1 MNTIFSLDNAVLG
14 RLDAVSATRIF
25 RDLLWCEA
33 LRSGLSPHKA
43 VISLR
48 TNVSD
53 GGINARVDGSPTVD
67 SILVRG
73 TTYFQVKAGDTFKP
87 WQPSLL
93 KTEFFGSLKAKPS
106 RETLAPG
113 IRTYLQS
120 HGQYVLVTLS
130 FFNVMP
136 GGRPDKNSARSV
148 RTPHGRGL
156 LCRVSG

>member
-1 MNTIFSLDNAVLG
+1 MNIIFSLDNAVLG
-14 RLDAVSATRIF
+14 RLDAMSATRTF

-53 GGINARVDGSPTVD
+53 GGIDARVDGSPTVD

-73 TTYFQVKAGDTFKP
+73 TMYFQVKAGDAFKP

-93 KTEFFGSLKAKPS
+93 KKELFGGLKAKPR

-113 IRTYLQS
+113 IRACLQS
-120 HGQYVLVTLS
+120 RGQYVLVSLIHGLTRDKLFTATTL
-130 FFNVMP
+130 F
-136 GGRPDKNSARSV
+136 RI
-148 RTPHGRGL
+148 
-156 LCRVSG
+156 